1 MNQREQTLA
10 LNEFGVN
17 ELTYRPAPGG
27 AALPVDASGGLLR
40 PTVIR
45 RAPRHIRP
53 VLYDYNFAV

>member
-17 ELTYRPAPGG
+17 ELTYRLARGG
-27 AALPVDASGGLLR
+27 AALPVGASGGQLR